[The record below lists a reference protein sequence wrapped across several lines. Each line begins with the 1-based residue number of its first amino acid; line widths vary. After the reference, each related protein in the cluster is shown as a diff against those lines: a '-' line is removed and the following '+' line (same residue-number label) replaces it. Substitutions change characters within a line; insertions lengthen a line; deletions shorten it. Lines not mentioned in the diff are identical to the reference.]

1 MRWNLKYVIATNRVL
16 LRSAHESLKNQIE
29 VVELKKKIVEVN
41 NLVGCY
47 TTGRYICK
55 ESVNIWDMSEE
66 VT

>member
-1 MRWNLKYVIATNRVL
+1 MEFEICNSNKQGSVKKCPREFKEPNRSS
-16 LRSAHESLKNQIE
+16 RI
-29 VVELKKKIVEVN
+29 KKKIFEVN
-41 NLVGCY
+41 NLVDCY